1 LDRRESL
8 VRAALPLAACG
19 RLLAW
24 AAGFRDGAGPSP
36 ANPSKPRTDVPQR
49 QLHLNLFIHSRGH
62 HEASWRHPD
71 TSPLAL
77 TDIRYYQDLARR
89 AEAAWFDSIFLADQL
104 ALAEDVGQ
112 AARAWLEPITVLAAL
127 AVSTN
132 RIGLIAT
139 ASTTYTEPFNLARQF
154 ASIDH
159 ISNGRA
165 AWNIVTSWLATAAR
179 NYGGG
184 TQVSHA
190 DRYARGEEFMTV
202 VKALWDSWA
211 ADAVVDDRANG
222 QYARADRIRPIA
234 HRGDFYQV
242 AGPLNL
248 PCCPQGRPVLVQAG
262 SSETGRRFAARHAE
276 AVFTAHLEKRS
287 AQQFYAELKALA
299 AAEGRNP
306 DRVLILPGISAMI
319 AASDT
324 EAQRLLREVNDLTDP
339 EVGRK
344 RLSNRFGGHD
354 FRHLPLDRPL
364 QPADFPDPG
373 SVEAA
378 RSRTEVILNLVR
390 RDHPTLR
397 QLLGYLAGARGHY
410 VTAGTP
416 EQIADLIEDWF
427 ADGAADGFNIMPP
440 LLPGQ
445 LDVFNAEV
453 IPLLQRRGLFRTEYE
468 GRSLRDH
475 YGLPRP
481 GSAFDEP

>member
-1 LDRRESL
+1 M
-8 VRAALPLAACG
+8 
-19 RLLAW
+19 
-24 AAGFRDGAGPSP
+24 
-36 ANPSKPRTDVPQR
+36 QR

-71 TSPLAL
+71 SSPLAL
-77 TDIRYYQDLARR
+77 TDIRYYQDLAQR
-89 AEAAWFDSIFLADQL
+89 AEAALFDSIFLADQL
-104 ALAEDVGQ
+104 ALGGDVAQ
-112 AARAWLEPITVLAAL
+112 AARTWLEPITVLAAI
-127 AVSTN
+127 AVSTS

-179 NYGGG
+179 NFGGAG
-184 TQVSHA
+184 QVSHA

-211 ADAVVDDRANG
+211 EDAVIDDRAGG
-222 QYARADRIRPIA
+222 QYARADRIRPIN

-248 PCCPQGRPVLVQAG
+248 PRCPQGRPVLVQAG
-262 SSETGRRFAARHAE
+262 SSDTGRRFAARHAD
-276 AVFTAHLEKRS
+276 AVFTAHVEKAT
-287 AQQFYAELKALA
+287 AQEFYADLKALA

-306 DRVLILPGISAMI
+306 DQVLILPGLNAMI
-319 AASDT
+319 ASTEA
-324 EAQRLLREVNDLTDP
+324 EAQRLAREVNDLTDP

-354 FRHLPLDRPL
+354 FSHLPLDRPL
-364 QPADFPDPG
+364 SPEDFPDPDT
-373 SVEAA
+373 VEAA

-390 RDHPTLR
+390 RDRLTLR
-397 QLLGYLAGARGHY
+397 QLLGYLAGARGHF
-410 VTAGTP
+410 VAAGTP

-427 ADGAADGFNIMPP
+427 TSGAADGFNIMPP
-440 LLPGQ
+440 LLPVQ
-445 LDVFNAEV
+445 LEIFSTEV
-453 IPLLQRRGLFRTEYE
+453 IPLLQRRGLFRTEYT
-468 GRSLRDH
+468 GTTLREH
-475 YGLPRP
+475 YGLPWP
-481 GSAFDEP
+481 SSVFDDPTFSAEPLGDAAGI